1 VFPSFQQQVTQLDSP
16 SSLHSNSTASFDVV
30 ADSLF
35 STDTAL
41 SSAAFAPSVRLPVPY
56 THTKPDEPKP
66 PDNAHSEFDDDTMVM
81 SVDMPVASDDPE
93 ALGPEQKPFDEDGD
107 LDVPRHLLD
116 FFDTVVDQGNLDD
129 DEQDE
134 LAAILR
140 TYALM
145 SQTH

>member
-1 VFPSFQQQVTQLDSP
+1 MH
-16 SSLHSNSTASFDVV
+16 SSSTASFDVV

-35 STDTAL
+35 STDSAL
-41 SSAAFAPSVRLPVPY
+41 ASTAFAPSVHLPAPY

-66 PDNAHSEFDDDTMVM
+66 PDIIHSKSNAGVPGSSAVTNVLVVKDDLKV
-81 SVDMPVASDDPE
+81 
-93 ALGPEQKPFDEDGD
+93 LGHEQKPFDEDGD